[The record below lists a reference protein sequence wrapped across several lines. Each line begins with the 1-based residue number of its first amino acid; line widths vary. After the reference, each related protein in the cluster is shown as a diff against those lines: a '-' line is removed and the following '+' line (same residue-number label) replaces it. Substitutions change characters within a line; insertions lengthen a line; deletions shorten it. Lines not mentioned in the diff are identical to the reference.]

1 VLDELFVIP
10 GYGTSLMR
18 FFLDGSV
25 FGLNLAELLGLPPP
39 NWTRHLVRSRAAQK
53 HFVLS
58 WLPRVPGAQ
67 SRRRAFSGFFTQRL
81 ILLQR
86 PDKQSPFEVPPGLM
100 QAWRLQKR
108 GPRADRSASAS
119 AAIP

>member
-1 VLDELFVIP
+1 MLDELFVLP
-10 GYGTSLMR
+10 GYGISLMR

-25 FGLNLAELLGLPPP
+25 FGLNLAELLALPAA
-39 NWTRHLVRSRAAQK
+39 NWTRHLVRTRAAQK

-86 PDKQSPFEVPPGLM
+86 PDKHTPFELPPGLLET
-100 QAWRLQKR
+100 WRLRHEAPVQQ
-108 GPRADRSASAS
+108 PHASTAT
-119 AAIP
+119 PPP